1 MHARRARHDD
11 VAGRASSR
19 PARRG
24 PLRDAL
30 RAAVGGGGPGAAA
43 MVLQV
48 VLLMWLR
55 TTINVQMATGASFFA
70 TVAALYAEGGVGR
83 FYRGAWV
90 ALLSAPLSR
99 FGDTAA
105 NEGVLALLADRPGLP
120 VAVKTVAAS
129 ACAALWRVAIFPVDT
144 VKTTLQVGGAG
155 AAHALAR
162 KVAAAGPLALF
173 DGCVGA
179 AVATLAGHYPWFA
192 ANNVLEARVPDWG
205 PRRTHARRALIGF
218 ACSAVSDT
226 TSNSIRVVKVYVQ
239 TSPEP
244 LSYGAALARVVA
256 DRGVWGLLFSGLPA
270 KLLCNGV
277 SSVVFSVIWKTL
289 MDRRRAAPGSPRK
302 RDDGD
307 GGNDDDDPEA
317 GLLSRA

>member
-1 MHARRARHDD
+1 
-11 VAGRASSR
+11 
-19 PARRG
+19 
-24 PLRDAL
+24 
-30 RAAVGGGGPGAAA
+30 

-105 NEGVLALLADRPGLP
+105 NEGV
-120 VAVKTVAAS
+120 
-129 ACAALWRVAIFPVDT
+129 
-144 VKTTLQVGGAG
+144 
-155 AAHALAR
+155 
-162 KVAAAGPLALF
+162 AAAGPLALF

-179 AVATLAGHYPWFA
+179 ALATLAGHYPWFA

-239 TSPEP
+239 TAPGRST
-244 LSYGAALARVVA
+244 ARRA
-256 DRGVWGLLFSGLPA
+256 RRRGPRRLGLLFSGLPA

-289 MDRRRAAPGSPRK
+289 MDGAGRARAAREARRRRRRK
-302 RDDGD
+302 
-307 GGNDDDDPEA
+307 
-317 GLLSRA
+317 

>member
-43 MVLQV
+43 MVLRSCCSCGCGRRSTCRWPRAR
-48 VLLMWLR
+48 LLR
-55 TTINVQMATGASFFA
+55 P
-70 TVAALYAEGGVGR
+70 VAALARRRRPLLPRRVGR
-83 FYRGAWV
+83 AAERA
-90 ALLSAPLSR
+90 LSR

-105 NEGVLALLADRPGLP
+105 NEGVLALADRRG
-120 VAVKTVAAS
+120 ARGRQGDRQRQR
-129 ACAALWRVAIFPVDT
+129 ALWRVAIFPVDT

-179 AVATLAGHYPWFA
+179 ALATLAGHYPWFA

-239 TSPEP
+239 TAPEP

-307 GGNDDDDPEA
+307 GGNDDDDPGA

>member
-55 TTINVQMATGASFFA
+55 TTINVQMATGASFA
-70 TVAALYAEGGVGR
+70 TVARSEGG
-83 FYRGAWV
+83 A
-90 ALLSAPLSR
+90 AAS
-99 FGDTAA
+99 TAA
-105 NEGVLALLADRPGLP
+105 R
-120 VAVKTVAAS
+120 
-129 ACAALWRVAIFPVDT
+129 
-144 VKTTLQVGGAG
+144 
-155 AAHALAR
+155 AR
-162 KVAAAGPLALF
+162 
-173 DGCVGA
+173 
-179 AVATLAGHYPWFA
+179 
-192 ANNVLEARVPDWG
+192 ARLG

-239 TSPEP
+239 TAPEP

>member
-55 TTINVQMATGASFFA
+55 TTINVQMATGASFGA

-105 NEGVLALLADRPGLP
+105 NEGVLALLADRPGVP
-120 VAVKTVAAS
+120 VAVKTLAAS
-129 ACAALWRVAIFPVDT
+129 A
-144 VKTTLQVGGAG
+144 
-155 AAHALAR
+155 
-162 KVAAAGPLALF
+162 
-173 DGCVGA
+173 
-179 AVATLAGHYPWFA
+179 AT
-192 ANNVLEARVPDWG
+192 
-205 PRRTHARRALIGF
+205 
-218 ACSAVSDT
+218 
-226 TSNSIRVVKVYVQ
+226 
-239 TSPEP
+239 
-244 LSYGAALARVVA
+244 
-256 DRGVWGLLFSGLPA
+256 
-270 KLLCNGV
+270 
-277 SSVVFSVIWKTL
+277 
-289 MDRRRAAPGSPRK
+289 
-302 RDDGD
+302 
-307 GGNDDDDPEA
+307 
-317 GLLSRA
+317 